1 MLQPAT
7 SAPSVTR
14 QDMLD
19 RARALAPRFAERAAA
34 AEEARRIPPE
44 SVKEMLDAGLARML
58 LPAQQGRCVARLV
71 RRADHPPRPYGRA
84 VFRGSAE

>member
-58 LPAQQGRCVARLV
+58 LPAAT
-71 RRADHPPRPYGRA
+71 
-84 VFRGSAE
+84 GSASTPGSTSPAN